1 MRDVAAPSDH
11 FAPLARQKAVREHP
25 LKLGLAKRV
34 LILVASFVMT
44 AEVMIYVPSLSIY
57 HDNWLRNRLSA
68 GYTAALV
75 FEAAPK
81 GSLPESLSRQLLE
94 SVPARIIVLQARG
107 TRRILAASNMPP
119 RVDDTYDLRNPT
131 WSTSLEATI
140 DTLFAPKG
148 RVLTIY
154 GEAPMGGDAVEITMD
169 EAPLK
174 AAMRNY
180 SIRLLNLSLI
190 VSLIV
195 AVLAMTAMHIM
206 VLAPVRR
213 LTNSIVDFGA
223 DPEDA
228 SRIIQPSGSKHEIG
242 EAEEALAV
250 MQDTLARELHQKKH
264 LAALGLAVAKINHDL
279 RNMLASAQL
288 LSDRLSDVT
297 DPLAQRIAPKLVATL
312 DRAIRFC
319 QATLTYGRA
328 TDDPPNPQPLAL
340 HGLVS
345 EVIES
350 LPLDCTRRIEIRN
363 EVAEDCEIVADGE
376 QLFRVLLNLCRNS
389 VEALQSAGPSP
400 GRPARVVIRAHF
412 DADHNAAIIEVAD
425 TGPGIPDALRPKLF
439 AAFMTST
446 RRGGSGLGL
455 AIAADLVRAH
465 KGTIALLPQVLDAGT
480 TFRIAL
486 PADPTGRGRL
496 EKPVAAPRP

>member
-1 MRDVAAPSDH
+1 MRDLAAPSDH
-11 FAPLARQKAVREHP
+11 FAPFAHQRAVRERA

-34 LILVASFVMT
+34 LLLVAVFVMT
-44 AEVMIYVPSLSIY
+44 AEVLIYVPSLSIY

-75 FEAAPK
+75 FETAPK
-81 GSLPESLSRQLLE
+81 GAIPESLSRQLLD
-94 SVPARIIVLQARG
+94 SVPARIIVLQAHG
-107 TRRILAASNMPP
+107 TRRILAASDMPP

-131 WSTSLEATI
+131 WSASLAATVE
-140 DTLFAPKG
+140 TLLAPKG

-169 EAPLK
+169 EALLK
-174 AAMRNY
+174 TAMRNY

-190 VSLIV
+190 VSFIV
-195 AVLAMTAMHIM
+195 AVLAMVAMHLM

-213 LTNSIVDFGA
+213 LTTSIVDFGA

-228 SRIIQPSGSKHEIG
+228 SRIIVPSGSNHEIG
-242 EAEEALAV
+242 EAEAALAV

-279 RNMLASAQL
+279 RNMLAAAQL
-288 LSDRLSDVT
+288 LSDRLSSVT

-328 TDDPPNPQPLAL
+328 TDDPPNPQPLML
-340 HGLVS
+340 HGLVM

-350 LPLDCTRRIEIRN
+350 LPLDCSRRIEIRN
-363 EVAEDCEIVADGE
+363 DVEKDCEIVADGE
-376 QLFRVLLNLCRNS
+376 QLFRVLLNLARNS
-389 VEALQSAGPSP
+389 VEALQSAGPAP
-400 GRPARVVIRAHF
+400 GRLAQLVIRGYI
-412 DADHNAAIIEVAD
+412 DEDGNSAIIEVSD
-425 TGPGIPDALRPKLF
+425 TGPGIPDSLRPKLF

-465 KGTIALLPQVLDAGT
+465 KGTISLLPQALEVGT

-486 PADPTGRGRL
+486 PAGQTRRL
-496 EKPVAAPRP
+496 

>member
-1 MRDVAAPSDH
+1 MRDIAAPSDH
-11 FAPLARQKAVREHP
+11 FAPFARQRAARGQAF
-25 LKLGLAKRV
+25 KLGLAKRV

-44 AEVMIYVPSLSIY
+44 AEVLIYVPSLSIY
-57 HDNWLRNRLSA
+57 HDNWLRSRLSA

-81 GSLPESLSRQLLE
+81 GALPESLSRQLLE
-94 SVPARIIVLQARG
+94 SVPARIIVLQAHG
-107 TRRILAASNMPP
+107 TRRILAASEMPL

-131 WSTSLEATI
+131 WAASLAATVE
-140 DTLFAPKG
+140 TLMAPKG
-148 RVLTIY
+148 RVLTVY
-154 GEAPMGGDAVEITMD
+154 GDAPMGGDAVEITMD
-169 EAPLK
+169 EAALK
-174 AAMRNY
+174 TAMRGY

-195 AVLAMTAMHIM
+195 AVLAMTAMHLM

-213 LTNSIVDFGA
+213 LTTSIVDFGA

-228 SRIIQPSGSKHEIG
+228 SRIIVPSGSKHEIG
-242 EAEEALAV
+242 EAEEALAI

-328 TDDPPNPQPLAL
+328 SDDPPNPQPLML
-340 HGLVS
+340 HPLVID
-345 EVIES
+345 VMES
-350 LPLDCTRRIEIRN
+350 LPLDCSKRIEIRN
-363 EVAEDCEIVADGE
+363 DIDEDYEIIADGE
-376 QLFRVLLNLCRNS
+376 QLFRVLLNLARNS
-389 VEALQSAGPSP
+389 VEALQSAGPAP
-400 GRPARVVIRAHF
+400 GRPARVVFRAHF
-412 DADHNAAIIEVAD
+412 DEDHNAAIIEVAD

-465 KGTIALLPQVLDAGT
+465 KGTISLLPQALEVGT

-486 PADPTGRGRL
+486 PADPGRRG
-496 EKPVAAPRP
+496 KSAAQA